1 MFYSS
6 SVSSSYCILHHHH
19 FLAGPFC
26 HCHLQQLCP
35 HMDEHYK
42 VQLAGG
48 TLCRKQPGRV
58 ELAGLEADADDVA
71 DAADDYG

>member
-1 MFYSS
+1 
-6 SVSSSYCILHHHH
+6 
-19 FLAGPFC
+19 
-26 HCHLQQLCP
+26 
-35 HMDEHYK
+35 MDEHYK

-58 ELAGLEADADDVA
+58 ELAGLDHHDADADAGADADDAA

>member
-1 MFYSS
+1 
-6 SVSSSYCILHHHH
+6 
-19 FLAGPFC
+19 
-26 HCHLQQLCP
+26 
-35 HMDEHYK
+35 MDEHYK